1 MTSVVSPISTDM
13 SPFSSTFI
21 EDTASSL
28 DSTLELSFDS
38 SHESHMEQL
47 VATTL
52 NSIGGTNA
60 PPSIATIQEVRTM
73 ENENEGILRD
83 ELVRKLRKNS
93 YSC

>member
-1 MTSVVSPISTDM
+1 
-13 SPFSSTFI
+13 
-21 EDTASSL
+21 
-28 DSTLELSFDS
+28 
-38 SHESHMEQL
+38 MEQL

-93 YSC
+93 YSCWKFSAKLNEMLFDKDTRKRSNVAGKVGKMKLNPILMA